1 MTSTILRPN
10 RDELKKIWLFIA
22 CGEGAV
28 LEIRALW
35 PKGIS
40 GKKPP
45 QIRHFK
51 TPDYESVDLCKIAF
65 EDAVIELNEEGYN
78 IYTVMNP
85 IREEFSCIGG
95 AKDADIRYRDLL
107 LIDIDRSGDT
117 SCPANQVELDAAK
130 TLTET
135 VRSFL
140 TDRDW
145 PEPIVVMSGNGY
157 HLYYVI
163 SEISNNENSDALICS
178 TLKNLASKFNNSIV
192 SIDTSVYNASRITK
206 VPGTIMRKG
215 DESNDRPYRMAV
227 VLS

>member
-1 MTSTILRPN
+1 MTLLKPN
-10 RDELKKIWLFIA
+10 RSELKKIWNLLA
-22 CGEGAV
+22 VGEGST

-40 GKKPP
+40 SFTPP

-51 TPDYESVDLCKIAF
+51 STEFKSVDLCKIAF
-65 EDAVIELNEEGYN
+65 EDAVLELNEDGYN

-130 TLTET
+130 TLAET

-163 SEISNNENSDALICS
+163 SEITNDENSNVLICS
-178 TLKNLASKFNNSIV
+178 TLNNLASKFNNNIV

-215 DESNDRPYRMAV
+215 DESVDRPYRMAV